1 MREGRG
7 GSSNARHF
15 AAATTFTI
23 HKVCYVHG
31 ALWTHLRRCVLAYV
45 TSPVDHL
52 PRTPWIFGCSSST
65 RSSKRRKCLPRAT
78 MTIIDIVTIITA
90 CWKTSWMWLISKNP
104 RIFQHLLAGW
114 ASMSISDY
122 VSKHCKCLPRATIVT
137 NITGC
142 WKSSCIWLTHYS

>member
-90 CWKTSWMWLISKNP
+90 CWKTSWMWLI
-104 RIFQHLLAGW
+104 FQK
-114 ASMSISDY
+114 
-122 VSKHCKCLPRATIVT
+122 SKHFPASLSWLSINEHFWLRQQVLRMLATGNHCCNHHSLLKKFLYMIDF
-137 NITGC
+137 
-142 WKSSCIWLTHYS
+142 S